1 MYIRRAPSSPPT
13 RPRLSHARRAIAKPG
28 RPLRAPALDAR
39 ARAGHMGGMPH
50 HDSVPSRSRATDYQA
65 SATAWERY
73 KAMMKWM
80 ALASAI
86 AAALALVYLW
96 VTDRPMPIH
105 AIIATVAGVGLT
117 VLLGTALMGLVFLS
131 NRNGMDE
138 GAQGRGRIGGE
149 TEQ

>member
-1 MYIRRAPSSPPT
+1 
-13 RPRLSHARRAIAKPG
+13 
-28 RPLRAPALDAR
+28 
-39 ARAGHMGGMPH
+39 MGAMPH
-50 HDSVPSRSRATDYQA
+50 HDSVPSSRRATDYQA

-80 ALASAI
+80 ALASAV

-105 AIIATVAGVGLT
+105 VIIATMAGVGLS

-131 NRNGMDE
+131 NRSGMDE
-138 GAQGRGRIGGE
+138 GAQGRSSGNGE
-149 TEQ
+149 KDQ

>member
-1 MYIRRAPSSPPT
+1 
-13 RPRLSHARRAIAKPG
+13 
-28 RPLRAPALDAR
+28 
-39 ARAGHMGGMPH
+39 MGAMPH
-50 HDSVPSRSRATDYQA
+50 HDPVPSRSSATDYQA

-105 AIIATVAGVGLT
+105 AIIATMAGVGLS

-131 NRNGMDE
+131 NRSGMDE
-138 GAQGRGRIGGE
+138 GAQGRRSGDGE
-149 TEQ
+149 KDQ

>member
-1 MYIRRAPSSPPT
+1 
-13 RPRLSHARRAIAKPG
+13 
-28 RPLRAPALDAR
+28 
-39 ARAGHMGGMPH
+39 MGGMPH

>member
-1 MYIRRAPSSPPT
+1 MGAMPQHDSGPSS
-13 RPRLSHARRAIAKPG
+13 R
-28 RPLRAPALDAR
+28 
-39 ARAGHMGGMPH
+39 
-50 HDSVPSRSRATDYQA
+50 RATDYQA

-105 AIIATVAGVGLT
+105 VIIATMAGVGLS

-131 NRNGMDE
+131 DRSGMDE
-138 GAQGRGRIGGE
+138 GAQGRRSGE
-149 TEQ
+149 GESDR